1 MNNWRDCKLFLQ
13 RHVAWNPARPYQPV
27 YGNLWT
33 KPQLI
38 NLSYRYIQGSL
49 TVSASTTAVTRNAF
63 FLYYHRCYCC
73 HCHSSYY
80 LSSNPANG
88 ADTTDSLS
96 AASVTTDVTEGGTVT
111 YLSVSIAATA

>member
-1 MNNWRDCKLFLQ
+1 MSKVLLLFLQ
-13 RHVAWNPARPYQPV
+13 VPLLLQEMR
-27 YGNLWT
+27 
-33 KPQLI
+33 
-38 NLSYRYIQGSL
+38 
-49 TVSASTTAVTRNAF
+49 F